1 LTPTGERISI
11 PRASA
16 NVVETF
22 HSHPVT
28 NWKHNRNGSEIGL
41 SYRGQMASPAAH
53 PFPNPPGE
61 AELAVRQASSAN
73 RLLAVLVARQG
84 RVVTRTELARA
95 TGLRADQTRR
105 VDAILVE
112 VRRELAGQG
121 LELRNVRSRGWI
133 VSSVNS

>member
-1 LTPTGERISI
+1 
-11 PRASA
+11 
-16 NVVETF
+16 VVETF

-41 SYRGQMASPAAH
+41 SYRGQMASPASH
-53 PFPNPPGE
+53 PFPNSPGE
-61 AELAVRQASSAN
+61 AVPQASSAN
-73 RLLAVLVARQG
+73 RLLAVLMARQG

-105 VDAILVE
+105 VDAMLIE